1 MIQVLLGYRPYD
13 FTNREGEQVKGVSL
27 YTTYEPDDEYL
38 VGFMTDKLNVAR
50 VPKHI
55 DSCIN
60 KEINVEFNNRG
71 KVAQIIYPEPAV
83 SKPA

>member
-1 MIQVLLGYRPYD
+1 MKQVLLGYRPYD
-13 FTNREGEQVKGVSL
+13 FKNKEGEQVKGVSL
-27 YTTYEPDDEYL
+27 YTMFEPDDEYL
-38 VGFMTDKLNVAR
+38 VGYMSDKLNVAK

-60 KEINVEFNNRG
+60 EEIDVEFNNRG
-71 KVAQIIYPEPAV
+71 KVAQIIYPDPVV